1 MSPGIQTVGAAPLE
15 DLQKDFSELPQCNGG
30 CCVQYQTVDL
40 SALAASLQNCFK
52 MTSKFLFEGIWMDSH
67 FTPLE
72 NVCFARDEFLVKDD
86 DVILVSFPRSG
97 THWMIEILSLIYYNG
112 DPSWVQTVPNYV
124 RSPWIESKDFQENKK
139 KRDGSRLL
147 TSHLPVQLFPKSYF
161 TSNAKIIYIIRNPRD
176 VVTSLYHLL
185 KGGFRHKQPEQF
197 DEFLN
202 DCVQDNIVYG
212 SWFDHVLGWIK
223 RREMGSFLLIFYE
236 ELQKDFRGS
245 VEKICQFLG
254 KKLKPHEI
262 DSVLQNSSF
271 SAMKENKM
279 SNYSTPDCPVAHVFT
294 EPMLRK
300 GISGDWKNHFTVA
313 QSEAFDK
320 LFQEKMSGLDAALFP
335 WS

>member
-1 MSPGIQTVGAAPLE
+1 
-15 DLQKDFSELPQCNGG
+15 
-30 CCVQYQTVDL
+30 
-40 SALAASLQNCFK
+40 